1 MRTLSPLLGLFLL
14 AGASCST
21 LHRFHESSPGL
32 HDGSWRVGGY
42 LGGLGDSSEIN
53 SVDDDAASMGLDLGK
68 VIGESGEFGVRVA
81 AADFDDADADVV
93 SAGPYLRWYFPG
105 VYGVRPLL
113 DFSGG
118 LAGIDFGP
126 GDDTG
131 WTLSAGIGLIYVLHE
146 RFGIELVLR
155 QSYGDFETGDD
166 TSIAEAAVGVSMFF

>member
-1 MRTLSPLLGLFLL
+1 MRTLSPLLGLCLL

-32 HDGSWRVGGY
+32 HDGSWRVGGF

-53 SVDDDAASMGLDLGK
+53 GVDDDAASMGFDVGK
-68 VIGESGEFGVRVA
+68 VIGDSGEFGVRIA
-81 AADFDDADADVV
+81 ATDFDDADADVM

-105 VYGVRPLL
+105 AYGLRPLL
-113 DFSGG
+113 DFSGA

-126 GDDTG
+126 GDDSG
-131 WTLSAGIGLIYVLHE
+131 WSLSAGIGMIYVLHE

-155 QSYGDFETGDD
+155 QTYGDFETGDD
-166 TSIAEAAVGVSMFF
+166 TSIAEATVGVSMFF